1 MLYKQTQFLLNL
13 FKKQEEASLVE
24 QLGLLSFFK
33 PDIIDETF
41 QLTTSI
47 DDTQFDSK
55 LNAVDETR
63 KHLLLAIKYYKDCSK
78 NPIPPCAAN
87 FPTS

>member
-1 MLYKQTQFLLNL
+1 M
-13 FKKQEEASLVE
+13 E
-24 QLGLLSFFK
+24 QLGPKKLLSFLK

-47 DDTQFDSK
+47 DDTQFDNK
-55 LNAVDETR
+55 LNAVDKTR
-63 KHLLLAIKYYKDCSK
+63 KYLLHAIKYYEDCSK